1 MASIEPGYQ
10 SVEYGTVATI
20 AQPSGDDLR
29 AQRDFLVELH
39 KRWHLRVEEVTRI
52 ANGEWDMVW
61 PDLTKT
67 QEAPTVANIVEMGI
81 AHWSSIFGSQLPTLR
96 CPVPVIQDR
105 AVGKKKARK
114 RERRLMELW
123 EQSNILELLALGG
136 GDYAGTGAVIFGVW
150 ADFTVPAADRNP
162 YILRFDPRH
171 TYLLKDQKGDVQTA
185 LVARRI
191 SRAEFRAKYPEYE
204 SRFTRKDGEMLE
216 EWFWFKKDE
225 FILAVA
231 DASTAGQKDG
241 VMVLAREENKLGFV
255 PVVEE
260 VRPSFDGQRRGL
272 FDQALHVMRT
282 IHRLMSLTIMA
293 TEEDVFPPILE
304 FNVLN
309 PEDFGPAGMLHA
321 RSQDAKMER
330 IQGGGKFDVKD
341 LIARLGDEL
350 RQQSAF
356 PQQLTGEPGASI
368 ISARGISASMGQIDA
383 RLALAHK
390 QFERLLTK
398 ISSMMLRFDEIYCP
412 GEKTIHGDD
421 RMYRTAETYDPK
433 GDVNGHYVVT
443 VTYGIGAGSDPQSRE
458 MRMAM
463 WLSNEVLSAE
473 TVRENLPFLP
483 DPTVEELRRARSD
496 TRKAI
501 MLGVLQQASQG
512 NLQIAG
518 QFLAELDKEDVSIDD
533 AIEGLMS
540 VLQAPAPSPGTGL
553 LPPGAEGGGG
563 VEALQQVESL
573 ARGGIPGN
581 ARQAPPSVALP
592 PMQQLLSGPRQAV

>member
-1 MASIEPGYQ
+1 MIEPGYQ
-10 SVEYGTVATI
+10 SVEHGTVATI
-20 AQPSGDDLR
+20 AQPSGADLR

-39 KRWHLRVEEVTRI
+39 KRWHDRVEEVTRI

-67 QEAPTVANIVEMGI
+67 AEAPTVANIVEMGI
-81 AHWSSIFGSQLPTLR
+81 AHWSAIFGSQMPTLR
-96 CPVPVIQDR
+96 CPVPVVQDR

-114 RERRLMELW
+114 RERRLLELW
-123 EQSNILELLALGG
+123 EQSNLLELLALGG
-136 GDYAGTGAVIFGVW
+136 GDYAGAGAVIFGVW

-191 SRAEFRAKYPEYE
+191 SRAEFRAKYPEFE
-204 SRFTRKDGEMLE
+204 DRLPKQDGEMLE
-216 EWFWFKKDE
+216 EWFWFKRDE

-231 DASTAGQKDG
+231 DATTENRKDG
-241 VMVLAREENKLGFV
+241 VVILAREENKLGFV

-293 TEEDVFPPILE
+293 TEEDVFPPVLE

-309 PEDFGPAGMLHA
+309 PEDFGPAGTLHA
-321 RSQDAKMER
+321 RSHDARMER
-330 IQGGGKFDVKD
+330 IQGSGRFDVKD

-368 ISARGISASMGQIDA
+368 ISARGIDASMGQIDA

-390 QFERLLTK
+390 QFERLLIK
-398 ISSMMLRFDEIYCP
+398 ISGMMLRFDEIYCA

-421 RMYRTAETYDPK
+421 RIYRTAETYNPK
-433 GDVNGHYVVT
+433 TDVDGHYVVS

-473 TVRENLPFLP
+473 TVRENLNFLP
-483 DPTVEELRRARSD
+483 DPTVEELRRARAD
-496 TRKAI
+496 TRKAV

-512 NLQIAG
+512 NLEIAA
-518 QFLAELDKEDVSIDD
+518 QFLAALDKEEVSIDD
-533 AIEGLMS
+533 AIEEL
-540 VLQAPAPSPGTGL
+540 VKALQAPAPSPGTGL
-553 LPPGAEGGGG
+553 VPPGAGGDAGA
-563 VEALQQVESL
+563 EALQQAESL
-573 ARGGIPGN
+573 ARGGIPGS
-581 ARQAPPSVALP
+581 ARQAPPSMALP
-592 PMQQLLSGPRQAV
+592 PMQRLLSSPLQSV

>member
-1 MASIEPGYQ
+1 
-10 SVEYGTVATI
+10 
-20 AQPSGDDLR
+20 L
-29 AQRDFLVELH
+29 
-39 KRWHLRVEEVTRI
+39 
-52 ANGEWDMVW
+52 
-61 PDLTKT
+61 
-67 QEAPTVANIVEMGI
+67 
-81 AHWSSIFGSQLPTLR
+81 
-96 CPVPVIQDR
+96 
-105 AVGKKKARK
+105 
-114 RERRLMELW
+114 ELW
-123 EQSNILELLALGG
+123 EQSNLLELLALGG
-136 GDYAGTGAVIFGVW
+136 GDYAGAGAVIFGVW

-191 SRAEFRAKYPEYE
+191 SRAEFRAKYPEFE
-204 SRFTRKDGEMLE
+204 DRLPKQDGEMLE
-216 EWFWFKKDE
+216 EWFWFKRDE

-231 DASTAGQKDG
+231 DATTENRKDG
-241 VMVLAREENKLGFV
+241 VVILAREENKLGFV

-293 TEEDVFPPILE
+293 TEEDVFPPVLE

-309 PEDFGPAGMLHA
+309 PEDFGPAGTLHA
-321 RSQDAKMER
+321 RSHDARMER
-330 IQGGGKFDVKD
+330 IQGSGRFDVKD

-368 ISARGISASMGQIDA
+368 ISARGIDASMGQIDA
-383 RLALAHK
+383 RQALAHK
-390 QFERLLTK
+390 QFERLLIK
-398 ISSMMLRFDEIYCP
+398 ITGMMLRFDEIYCA

-421 RMYRTAETYDPK
+421 RIYRTAETYNPK
-433 GDVNGHYVVT
+433 TDVDGHYVVS

-473 TVRENLPFLP
+473 TVRENLNFLP
-483 DPTVEELRRARSD
+483 DPTVEELRRARAD
-496 TRKAI
+496 TRKAV

-512 NLQIAG
+512 NLEIAA
-518 QFLAELDKEDVSIDD
+518 QFLAALDKEEVSIDD
-533 AIEGLMS
+533 AIEEL
-540 VLQAPAPSPGTGL
+540 VKALQAPAPSPGTGL
-553 LPPGAEGGGG
+553 VPPGAGGDAGA
-563 VEALQQVESL
+563 EALQQAESL
-573 ARGGIPGN
+573 ARGGIPGS
-581 ARQAPPSVALP
+581 ARQAPPSMALP
-592 PMQQLLSGPRQAV
+592 PMQRLLSSPLQSV